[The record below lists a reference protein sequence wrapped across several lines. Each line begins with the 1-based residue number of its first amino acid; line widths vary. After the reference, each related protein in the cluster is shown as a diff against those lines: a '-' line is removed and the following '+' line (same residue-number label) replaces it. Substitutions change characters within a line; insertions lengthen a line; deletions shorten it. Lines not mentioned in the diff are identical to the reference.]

1 MRFAD
6 RTLGLMDGMMG
17 SEVRERMRVQIWWLG
32 GGRKKKNSSSF
43 PAELNLGLGCSTL
56 PCLSSHRALC
66 SGPQPASRMASEAP
80 PPPPLTFWLSLSL
93 FPLFISSFLSP
104 PPLLLLALTHF
115 TVFLPSLFLSAFF
128 LTPPSIFRW
137 HGGVAGPDRSLGVSI
152 AILCVLMSLVLTM
165 RC

>member
-6 RTLGLMDGMMG
+6 RTRGLMDGMMG

-32 GGRKKKNSSSF
+32 GREEEKKKNSSSF

-66 SGPQPASRMASEAP
+66 SGPQPSSRMASEAP

-104 PPLLLLALTHF
+104 PPLLLLALAHF

-128 LTPPSIFRW
+128 FFNPPSIFRW
-137 HGGVAGPDRSLGVSI
+137 HGGLRVQTGASGFP
-152 AILCVLMSLVLTM
+152 
-165 RC
+165 